1 MEWSI
6 KTNRNITNNTDT
18 EGFRDLMFSQ
28 KIIYSEL
35 TVNVVLTVY
44 LKGLNHMS
52 GLLTVTCTCSAI
64 NLKPLSG
71 LSHSYVS
78 PRTGLKGLLPALW

>member
-1 MEWSI
+1 M
-6 KTNRNITNNTDT
+6 
-18 EGFRDLMFSQ
+18 
-28 KIIYSEL
+28 
-35 TVNVVLTVY
+35 NVVLTVY